1 MTVQHAIAITVALAI
16 GGTIIFLN
24 ERFNLLS
31 QDRFH
36 APAAKFVAYLWLFA
50 FLVVFTES
58 VVGSSQSTP
67 TPAELNGVPF
77 WSVFVLHAVLI
88 VFLAGWWALTNR
100 PRISEFLNFR
110 GDTIRGALLGVGI
123 GVGGWA
129 LTIAIALT
137 IGLVLTSAGLMPT
150 DLKPSPM
157 IPWLA
162 AMPVSKKI
170 LIVLSAMT
178 VEEFFFRGWLQK
190 RVGLVASTLLFA
202 VGHAGYGQPFM
213 LVGILVI
220 SFVIG
225 FTFYRT
231 KNLVPCIVA
240 HGVFD
245 SIQLFLIVPFALKFM
260 PA

>member
-1 MTVQHAIAITVALAI
+1 MAHALAIAVALVI

-24 ERFNLLS
+24 ERVNLLS
-31 QDRFH
+31 QDRFPT
-36 APAAKFVAYLWLFA
+36 PAARFLGYVWLLGL
-50 FLVVFTES
+50 LVVFTES
-58 VVGSSQSTP
+58 VAGSSGSTP
-67 TPAELNGVPF
+67 TPDDLAHVPF

-100 PRISEFLNFR
+100 PRLPVFLNLH
-110 GDTIRGALLGVGI
+110 GDLPRGALLGVAI

-129 LTIAIALT
+129 VTIAIALT
-137 IGLVLTSAGLMPT
+137 IGLVLTSAGLMPEN
-150 DLKPSPM
+150 LKPSPM

-162 AMPVSKKI
+162 AMPVWKKI

-178 VEEFFFRGWLQK
+178 VEELFFRGWLQK
-190 RVGLVASTLLFA
+190 RIGLFASTILFA

-213 LVGILVI
+213 LIGILVI

-225 FTFYRT
+225 YAFYRT

-245 SIQLFLIVPFALKFM
+245 SIQLFIIVPVVLKVM
-260 PA
+260 PT

>member
-1 MTVQHAIAITVALAI
+1 MTVEHAIAIAVAFAI
-16 GGTIIFLN
+16 GGTIILLN

-31 QDRFH
+31 QDRFP
-36 APAAKFVAYLWLFA
+36 APAAKFVAYLWLLA
-50 FLVVFTES
+50 FLIVFAES
-58 VVGSSQSTP
+58 VAGSSQSAP
-67 TPAELNGVPF
+67 TPDELKGIPF

-88 VFLAGWWALTNR
+88 VFLAGWWALTSR
-100 PRISEFLNFR
+100 PRVSEYLNFR
-110 GDTIRGALLGVGI
+110 GETVRGALLGVAV

-129 LTIAIALT
+129 LTIAIALS
-137 IGLVLTSAGLMPT
+137 IGLVLTSAGLMPH

-178 VEEFFFRGWLQK
+178 IEEFFFRGWLQK
-190 RVGLVASTLLFA
+190 RIGLVASTLLFA

-213 LVGILVI
+213 LIGILVI

-225 FTFYRT
+225 ITFYKT